1 MNFSK
6 DDLGVAIICISI
18 ATIIGIAVYE
28 YIRINN
34 ESSEDDSL
42 NNKNEQDV

>member
-6 DDLGVAIICISI
+6 DDLGVAIICVSI
-18 ATIIGIAVYE
+18 ATMIVVAVFD

-34 ESSEDDSL
+34 ESSEEDSQ
-42 NNKNEQDV
+42 NNKNEKNV

>member
-6 DDLGVAIICISI
+6 DDLGVVLICISI

-34 ESSEDDSL
+34 ESSGDDSL

>member
-6 DDLGVAIICISI
+6 DDLGVAIICVSI
-18 ATIIGIAVYE
+18 ATIIGIVVYE

-34 ESSEDDSL
+34 ESSKDDSL

>member
-6 DDLGVAIICISI
+6 EDLGVAIICVSNAI
-18 ATIIGIAVYE
+18 IIGIAVYK

>member
-6 DDLGVAIICISI
+6 DDLGVVLICISI